1 MAMNKF
7 IKIGLIAIAVLVI
20 GIVVW
25 RTLIMPPAMKERKFD
40 GSVFSTQIKTMT
52 EDSIKDADSYNK
64 AQMAFNSMLQDIDDA
79 EFLENIDSKEATE
92 CKKVIAQGL
101 APKLAAHGDTVFAAS
116 EWKAT
121 ELDVM
126 RDAAKTIIA
135 TEVLPSKSED
145 LEKLQAL
152 IKNVDDYHSALA
164 VASSG
169 SHCTSESELNSLNH
183 KIKSFNRAP
192 LSNCKS
198 LMSALKAAPGKAK
211 ANIARIAKEKEA
223 AAAKEAQ
230 RKKDAAARAEQEKEN
245 KANAIVNQKSEDDD
259 DFNY

>member
-1 MAMNKF
+1 MNKA

-25 RTLIMPPAMKERKFD
+25 RTLIMPPAMKEIKFD

-52 EDSIKDADSYNK
+52 EDSIKDAAGYDK
-64 AQMAFNSMLQDIDDA
+64 AQQAFNSMLQDIDDA

-116 EWKAT
+116 DWKAS
-121 ELDVM
+121 ELDAM

-169 SHCTSESELNSLNH
+169 SHCSSESELNSLNH

-192 LSNCKS
+192 LNNCKS
-198 LMSALKAAPGKAK
+198 LMSALNAAPGKAK
-211 ANIARIAKEKEA
+211 ANIARIAEEK
-223 AAAKEAQ
+223 
-230 RKKDAAARAEQEKEN
+230 RKNEERAEQAKREKAKREEEAKQQKIEN
-245 KANAIVNQKSEDDD
+245 DVNSNDDEY
-259 DFNY
+259 DF

>member
-1 MAMNKF
+1 MNKF

-25 RTLIMPPAMKERKFD
+25 RTLIMPPAMKEIKFD

-52 EDSIKDADSYNK
+52 EDSIKNAAGYNK

-116 EWKAT
+116 EWKTT
-121 ELDVM
+121 ELDAM

-192 LSNCKS
+192 LNNCKS

-230 RKKDAAARAEQEKEN
+230 RKKDAAEKAEKAKQEKVEN
-245 KANAIVNQKSEDDD
+245 EVKNNDDEY
-259 DFNY
+259 DF

>member
-1 MAMNKF
+1 MNKAL
-7 IKIGLIAIAVLVI
+7 KIGLIAIAVLVI

-25 RTLIMPPAMKERKFD
+25 RTLIMPPAMNEIKFD

-116 EWKAT
+116 DWKTT
-121 ELDVM
+121 ELDAM

-169 SHCTSESELNSLNH
+169 SHVSSESELNSLNH

-223 AAAKEAQ
+223 AAAREAQ
-230 RKKDAAARAEQEKEN
+230 RKKDAAAAKEKAEADKLKQDIETN
-245 KANAIVNQKSEDDD
+245 SDVT
-259 DFNY
+259 DF

>member
-1 MAMNKF
+1 MNKAL
-7 IKIGLIAIAVLVI
+7 KIGLIAVAVLVI
-20 GIVVW
+20 GIVMW
-25 RTLIMPPAMKERKFD
+25 RTLIMPPAMKEIKFD

-52 EDSIKDADSYNK
+52 EDSIKNADSYNK

-121 ELDVM
+121 ELDAM

-169 SHCTSESELNSLNH
+169 SHCSSESELNSLNH

-192 LSNCKS
+192 LNNCKS

-211 ANIARIAKEKEA
+211 ANIARIAEEKQK
-223 AAAKEAQ
+223 AAAKAADAKRKAQ
-230 RKKDAAARAEQEKEN
+230 EQAARAEEQQADEIINNGE
-245 KANAIVNQKSEDDD
+245 QLE
-259 DFNY
+259 

>member
-1 MAMNKF
+1 MNKA
-7 IKIGLIAIAVLVI
+7 IKIGLIAVAVLVI
-20 GIVVW
+20 GIVMW
-25 RTLIMPPAMKERKFD
+25 RTLIMPPAMKEIKFD

-52 EDSIKDADSYNK
+52 EDSIKDAAGYDK
-64 AQMAFNSMLQDIDDA
+64 AQQAFNSMLQDIDDA

-116 EWKAT
+116 DWKAS
-121 ELDVM
+121 ELDAM

-192 LSNCKS
+192 LNNCKS
-198 LMSALKAAPGKAK
+198 LMSALNAAPGKAK
-211 ANIARIAKEKEA
+211 ANIARIAEEKEK
-223 AAAKEAQ
+223 
-230 RKKDAAARAEQEKEN
+230 AAARKAAERQKAEEKAKRDEEQ
-245 KANAIVNQKSEDDD
+245 KADEIINNGEQLE
-259 DFNY
+259 

>member
-1 MAMNKF
+1 MNKA
-7 IKIGLIAIAVLVI
+7 IKIGLIVIAVLVI

-25 RTLIMPPAMKERKFD
+25 RTLIMPPAMKEIKFD

-52 EDSIKDADSYNK
+52 EDSIKNAAGYDK
-64 AQMAFNSMLQDIDDA
+64 AQQAFNSMLQDIDDA

-101 APKLAAHGDTVFAAS
+101 APKLAAHSDTVFAAS
-116 EWKAT
+116 EWKAS
-121 ELDVM
+121 ELDAM

-192 LSNCKS
+192 LNNCKS
-198 LMSALKAAPGKAK
+198 LMSALNAAPGKAK
-211 ANIARIAKEKEA
+211 ANIARIAEEKEK
-223 AAAKEAQ
+223 
-230 RKKDAAARAEQEKEN
+230 AAARKAAERQKAEEKAKRDEEQ
-245 KANAIVNQKSEDDD
+245 KADEIINNGEQLE
-259 DFNY
+259 

>member
-1 MAMNKF
+1 MNKAL
-7 IKIGLIAIAVLVI
+7 KIGLIAIAVLVI

-25 RTLIMPPAMKERKFD
+25 RTLIMPPAMKEIKFD

-52 EDSIKDADSYNK
+52 EDSIKNATGYDK
-64 AQMAFNSMLQDIDDA
+64 AQLAFNSMLQDIDDA

-121 ELDVM
+121 ELDAM

-230 RKKDAAARAEQEKEN
+230 RKKDAAAAKEKAEADKLKQDIET
-245 KANAIVNQKSEDDD
+245 NQDEA
-259 DFNY
+259 DF